1 VLFRDRAEAGK
12 FLARELLDAMPELTS
27 EPVTVLAIPRGGVA
41 VAAPIAALLGAPLD
55 VFVARKLGAPGQEE
69 LGIGAVA
76 ADGTRVL
83 DDDLVRMLRV
93 TDSYID
99 KITKREIAEAKRR
112 LVLFRGA
119 RAPAPIS
126 GRSVILVDDGLA
138 TGGTARAAL
147 TVLRAERPAR
157 LIFAAP
163 VASMDGAESITAMG
177 IATVFSAVPKHF
189 HGVGEWY
196 EAFAQV
202 SDDEV
207 LAMLAKANAPA

>member
-1 VLFRDRAEAGK
+1 VLFRDRTEAGK

-99 KITKREIAEAKRR
+99 KITKREIAEARRR

-196 EAFAQV
+196 EAFQQV

-207 LAMLAKANAPA
+207 LAMLAQANAPA

>member
-1 VLFRDRAEAGK
+1 
-12 FLARELLDAMPELTS
+12 MPELTS

-196 EAFAQV
+196 EAFQQV

-207 LAMLAKANAPA
+207 LAMLAEANTR

>member
-1 VLFRDRAEAGK
+1 MLFRNRAEAGT
-12 FLARELLDAMPELTS
+12 FLARELLDALPALGSEL
-27 EPVTVLAIPRGGVA
+27 VTVLAIPRGGVV
-41 VAAPIAALLGAPLD
+41 VAAPVAELLRAPLD
-55 VFVARKLGAPGQEE
+55 VFIARKLGAPGQEE

-83 DDDLVRMLRV
+83 DDDLVRMLQV
-93 TDSYID
+93 SDSYIER
-99 KITKREIAEAKRR
+99 ITKREVAEAKRR

-119 RAPAPIS
+119 RVPAPLR
-126 GRSVILVDDGLA
+126 GRTVILVDDGLA

-147 TVLRAERPAR
+147 MALGAEQPSR

-163 VASMDGAESITAMG
+163 VASMDGADSLKAMG
-177 IATVFSAVPKHF
+177 IATVFSAVPRHF

-196 EAFAQV
+196 EQFDQT

-207 LAMLAKANAPA
+207 LAVLAEAASR

>member
-1 VLFRDRAEAGK
+1 MLFRDRGEAGR
-12 FLARELLDAMPELTS
+12 FLARELLDALPQLRS

-41 VAAPIAALLGAPLD
+41 VAAPIAALFGAPLD
-55 VFVARKLGAPGQEE
+55 VFIARKLGAPGQEE

-83 DDDLVRMLRV
+83 DDDLVRLLRV
-93 TDSYID
+93 TDSQIAT
-99 KITKREIAEAKRR
+99 ITKRELAEAKRR
-112 LVLFRGA
+112 LVLYRGT
-119 RAPAPIS
+119 RNPPPVS

-163 VASMDGAESITAMG
+163 VASMDGAESLTAMG
-177 IATVFSAVPKHF
+177 VTTVFSAVPKHF

-196 EAFAQV
+196 ETFEQV

-207 LAMLAKANAPA
+207 LAMLAKANAE

>member
-1 VLFRDRAEAGK
+1 MLFRNRAEAGR
-12 FLARELLDAMPELTS
+12 FLARELLDALPQLIE
-27 EPVTVLAIPRGGVA
+27 EPITVLAIPRGGVA
-41 VAAPIAALLGAPLD
+41 VAAPVAELLRVPLH

-93 TDSYID
+93 TDAQIE

-112 LVLFRGA
+112 VALFRGT
-119 RAPAPIS
+119 RAAPPVS

-147 TVLRAERPAR
+147 TVLKAERPMR
-157 LIFAAP
+157 LVFAAP
-163 VASMDGAESITAMG
+163 VASMDGAESIAAMG
-177 IATVFSAVPKHF
+177 VATVFSAVPKHF

-196 EAFAQV
+196 ESFDQLT
-202 SDDEV
+202 DDEV
-207 LAMLAKANAPA
+207 LAMLVEPGAQ

>member
-93 TDSYID
+93 TDSYLD

-112 LVLFRGA
+112 LVLFRGS

-163 VASMDGAESITAMG
+163 VASTDGAESITAMG

-196 EAFAQV
+196 ESFEQV

-207 LAMLAKANAPA
+207 LSMLAEASTR

>member
-99 KITKREIAEAKRR
+99 KITKREIAEARRR

-196 EAFAQV
+196 EAFQQV

-207 LAMLAKANAPA
+207 LAMLAEANTR